1 MNQRSSLR
9 RHTFVATALCT
20 ALLACNASRSQAA
33 SYTWTGAGPNG
44 LWSTATNWAPSSG
57 LPSGTTPHSVT
68 YNNNVNTTGT
78 VNAAFTLNSLDFTSL
93 AGSFT
98 INGDAANR
106 FINMRGH
113 ITNSST
119 ATQTINTQL
128 RYPTGSGTGT
138 FTIGGSGNILL
149 SKEVRSGTG
158 VTVNVVGTGTVTL
171 SGQSLAFD
179 GALTT
184 TGSSN
189 LEIANTVVVGNY
201 LNNGSLFVKNNFVI
215 SGSMT
220 LNNSGTVSFTVPA
233 DPLEV
238 NTIVYNAGSSYGG
251 TLNVN
256 LSGTYANTGTSP
268 TLVNPTS
275 FQLFDAAHELATG
288 GFTTVTGSYAGT
300 NLVFTESM
308 TEPGYW
314 YSNAIGGG
322 PQDGQYLTFDEETG
336 MLLVV
341 PEPPALVIAGVG
353 VALAGWRM
361 ARRRK
366 GGEPSA

>member
-1 MNQRSSLR
+1 M
-9 RHTFVATALCT
+9 
-20 ALLACNASRSQAA
+20 
-33 SYTWTGAGPNG
+33 
-44 LWSTATNWAPSSG
+44 
-57 LPSGTTPHSVT
+57 
-68 YNNNVNTTGT
+68 
-78 VNAAFTLNSLDFTSL
+78 NAAFTLNSLDFTSL